1 MPAQHNLGRGTL
13 ELAGN
18 GDDSRFLQQCA
29 SLADRRPGL
38 GKDALLFIGC
48 ALLSLIEMGMKL
60 DLIDAWRHARLFDQD
75 VEIVRQKVRNAN

>member
-1 MPAQHNLGRGTL
+1 M
-13 ELAGN
+13 
-18 GDDSRFLQQCA
+18 
-29 SLADRRPGL
+29 